1 MANDFFSSPKK
12 LPFKVIIFLGK
23 GERCGIQ
30 MRNLKVFL
38 LEHQSGGKSLEIGM
52 AELAE
57 SPKGAALSL
66 G

>member
-1 MANDFFSSPKK
+1 MWDTNEKPE
-12 LPFKVIIFLGK
+12 G
-23 GERCGIQ
+23 
-30 MRNLKVFL
+30 FL